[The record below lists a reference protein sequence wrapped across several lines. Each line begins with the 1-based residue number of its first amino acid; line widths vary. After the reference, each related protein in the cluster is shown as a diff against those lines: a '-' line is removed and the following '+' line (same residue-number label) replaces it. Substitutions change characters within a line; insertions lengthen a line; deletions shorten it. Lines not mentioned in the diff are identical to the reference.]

1 MEHRDVPD
9 KLNILLVDDS
19 DRKLL
24 TYELILA
31 DLGENLIAARSAD
44 EALTVVLKEHIA
56 LLILDVNMPEIDG
69 FQLAGMIREHP
80 RFCNIPII
88 FVSAV
93 HTTAMDRMKGYEHGA
108 VDYIT
113 APIDPELL
121 RIRVKVFLRL
131 HRSTSQLE
139 KTNTELSRLSKRLL
153 ESQDNE
159 RRRIARELHDS
170 VGQELT
176 AAKMVLDMAS
186 QSDDLLE
193 LKNNI
198 AEAQSAV
205 DQAIRQVRSISYLL
219 HPPMLDEMGLAS
231 ALKWYIEGLEKRS
244 AIQTSIQIDPANFP
258 RVSPEVETAIFR
270 IVQEC
275 LTNVIRHS
283 GGTKA
288 CVSLALRNGR
298 LVASVC
304 DDGKGLPE
312 SAIEFRPGR
321 IGVGISGMMQR
332 AKELGGELRFQN
344 VNPGTI
350 VEVTI
355 PVDVKVATS
364 NQPLTS
370 VPQQKTPI
378 ESAARA
384 T

>member
-1 MEHRDVPD
+1 MKQRDPAD

-31 DLGENLIAARSAD
+31 DLGETLIAARSAD
-44 EALTVVLKEHIA
+44 EALTVLLKDDIA
-56 LLILDVNMPEIDG
+56 LLILDVNMPGIDG
-69 FQLAGMIREHP
+69 FRLAEMIRDHP
-80 RFCNIPII
+80 RFCHIPII

-93 HTTAMDRMKGYEHGA
+93 HMTALDRVKGYEHGA

-121 RIRVKVFLRL
+121 RTRVSVFLRL

-139 KTNTELSRLSKRLL
+139 KTNVELSRLSKRLL

-170 VGQELT
+170 VGQELA
-176 AAKMVLDMAS
+176 AAKMMLDMAS
-186 QSDDLLE
+186 QIDASEE
-193 LKNNI
+193 LKKNLDG
-198 AEAQSAV
+198 AQSAV
-205 DQAIRQVRSISYLL
+205 EQAIRQVRSISYLL

-231 ALKWYIEGLEKRS
+231 ALKWYVEGLDKRGTVQ
-244 AIQTSIQIDPANFP
+244 ASIQIDPTEFP
-258 RVSPEVETAIFR
+258 RVKPEVESAVFR

-288 CVSLALRNGR
+288 CVSLALRDGQ
-298 LVASVC
+298 LSASVC
-304 DDGKGLPE
+304 DDGKGL
-312 SAIEFRPGR
+312 SDGAAKLRPGH

-332 AKELGGELRFQN
+332 AKELGGELRLQN
-344 VNPGTI
+344 ANPGTI
-350 VEVTI
+350 VEVAI
-355 PVDVKVATS
+355 PLDVKAATS

-370 VPQQKTPI
+370 VAQ
-378 ESAARA
+378 
-384 T
+384 

>member
-1 MEHRDVPD
+1 MEHQDAHD

-44 EALTVVLKEHIA
+44 EALTVLLKDNIA
-56 LLILDVNMPEIDG
+56 LLILDVHMPGIDG
-69 FQLAGMIREHP
+69 FQLAGMIRDHP

-93 HTTAMDRMKGYEHGA
+93 HMTALDRVKGYEHGA

-113 APIDPELL
+113 APIDAELL
-121 RIRVKVFLRL
+121 RTRVSVFLRL

-139 KTNTELSRLSKRLL
+139 KSNTELGRLSKRLL

-176 AAKMVLDMAS
+176 VAKMMLDVAS
-186 QSDDLLE
+186 QSNEILE
-193 LKNNI
+193 LKKNLN
-198 AEAQSAV
+198 EAQTAV
-205 DQAIRQVRSISYLL
+205 EQAIRQVRSISYLL
-219 HPPMLDEMGLAS
+219 HPPMLDDMGLAS
-231 ALKWYIEGLEKRS
+231 ALTWYVEGLDKRGT
-244 AIQTSIQIDPANFP
+244 IQASIQIHPTNFP
-258 RVSPEVETAIFR
+258 RVKPEIESAVFR

-283 GGTKA
+283 GGTEA
-288 CVSLALRNGR
+288 RVSLTLRDGR
-298 LVASVC
+298 LSASVH
-304 DDGKGLPE
+304 DDGKGLSDG
-312 SAIEFRPGR
+312 SANLRPGH

-332 AKELGGELRFQN
+332 AKELGGELRLRN
-344 VNPGTI
+344 ANPGTI
-350 VEVTI
+350 VEVAI
-355 PVDVKVATS
+355 PADVKAATS

-370 VPQQKTPI
+370 VAP
-378 ESAARA
+378 
-384 T
+384 